1 MNRDAVA
8 RLSSTKASDG
18 QGGARGVLN
27 ALVRSP
33 SSEALGLALEA
44 MVCSTIPAPPARS
57 SLIATKGR
65 QAASE
70 DTKAK
75 AQRWLESQL
84 TMSLREVT
92 TETLRASRAEGEQL
106 SEEQLSHAREQ
117 LSGERARRGEAS
129 AAAKAQLE
137 AAAAQLAEAETE
149 ASTAAQ
155 AKKQT

>member
-18 QGGARGVLN
+18 QGGARGGLN

-44 MVCSTIPAPPARS
+44 MVCSTIPPARS
-57 SLIATKGR
+57 RLIATKGR

-84 TMSLREVT
+84 TMSLRVVT

>member
-57 SLIATKGR
+57 RLIATKGR

-84 TMSLREVT
+84 T